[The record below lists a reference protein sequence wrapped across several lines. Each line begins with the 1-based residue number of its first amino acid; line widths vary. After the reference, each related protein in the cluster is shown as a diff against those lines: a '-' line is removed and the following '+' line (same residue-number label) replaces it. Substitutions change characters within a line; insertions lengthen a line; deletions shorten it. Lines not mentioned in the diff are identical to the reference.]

1 MTSLFEPLQG
11 RKQWPASPVQWMAMH
26 GVDRIRY
33 LMLLWVAGCTALGA
47 VTWVCFRLQLSI
59 ATTGF
64 IYLIV
69 IVLLSSMDSYVS
81 SVIFSMVAVVLLNYF
96 FTPPLFAFQV
106 FYGEDVTKLVAF
118 LITSLVVTALIRQ
131 VRRLDEIQRRSQAV
145 FLAEAQNLS
154 LTGSFGWNA
163 TSGEIV
169 WSEQTFRIFGFDP
182 SMNPSIELVLQHVH
196 PDDVSRVR
204 QVIGQ
209 AATTRQD
216 FDCEHR
222 LLMPN
227 GSVKHV
233 HVVGHVATDK
243 PSQLKFMGTI
253 MDVTAAKSAEAQLQ
267 EAKAE
272 LAHVTR
278 VTTLGELS
286 ASIAHEMGQP
296 LASIVTDGEAS
307 LRWLDRPQPDL
318 DEVRAC
324 VKRMIGDGRRAAEIV
339 QRVRSLAR
347 RAAPQKTQLEINDV
361 VRDVVSLINREVS
374 DHRVALR
381 LELASGLPPLL
392 GDRVQLQ
399 QVLMN
404 LVINGMQAMD
414 DVGDRPRELL
424 IESSQDGQGQLVV
437 AVRDT
442 GMGIDA
448 DNAGRVFAPF
458 FTTKLQGMGMGLP
471 ICRSIIEAHGGEI
484 SASNNATHGA
494 TFRFSLPS
502 AGMGAPA

>member
-1 MTSLFEPLQG
+1 MISLFEPRQG
-11 RKQWPASPVQWMAMH
+11 TKRWTASPVQWMAMH

-33 LMLLWVAGCTALGA
+33 LMSLWVFGCIVLGA
-47 VTWVCFRLQLSI
+47 VTWVCYRLQLSI

-69 IVLLSSMDSYVS
+69 IVLLSVMDSYVS
-81 SVIFSMVAVVLLNYF
+81 SIIFSMAAVALLNYF
-96 FTPPLFAFQV
+96 FTPPLFTFQV
-106 FYGEDVTKLVAF
+106 FYGDDVTKLVAF

-131 VRRLDEIQRRSQAV
+131 VRRLYETQRRNEAV

-163 TSGEIV
+163 SSGEIV
-169 WSEQTFRIFGFDP
+169 WSEQIFRIFGLELSED
-182 SMNPSIELVLQHVH
+182 PSIELVLQRVH
-196 PDDVSRVR
+196 PDDISRVR

-209 AATTRQD
+209 AATARQD

-233 HVVGHVATDK
+233 HVVGHVVMDE
-243 PSQLKFMGTI
+243 PNQLQFMGAI
-253 MDVTAAKSAEAQLQ
+253 MDVTAAKRAEAQLQ
-267 EAKAE
+267 EAQAE

-278 VTTLGELS
+278 VTTLGQLS
-286 ASIAHEMGQP
+286 TSIAHELGQP
-296 LASIVTDGEAS
+296 LGSIVTDGEAS

-339 QRVRSLAR
+339 QRIRSLAK
-347 RAAPQKTQLEINDV
+347 RATPQKTQLEINDV

-374 DHRVALR
+374 DHRVVLR
-381 LELASGLPPLL
+381 LKLGSGLPRLL

-399 QVLMN
+399 QVLIN

-424 IESSQDGQGQLVV
+424 IESSQDALGQLVV
-437 AVRDT
+437 AVQDS
-442 GMGIDA
+442 GLGIDA

-458 FTTKLQGMGMGLP
+458 FTTKSQGLGMGLP

-484 SASNNATHGA
+484 SASNNAKYGA

-502 AGMGAPA
+502 AEMGAPA